1 MFNLFDKT
9 HLKCCFCVLHSLT
22 FKALCVFVSQ
32 ALVCVFVHIWA
43 IMCAQDHVMY
53 IWHLYSVFSSMD
65 RLIEAVRNVCLIK
78 SMIKAIYL
86 GSWASTPQPLSQSYD
101 SHCGQQA
108 IAKSAAIRCTSVD
121 SYICLFLDMC
131 VRVKWTCLSCS
142 HQISCS
148 YYAVRV
154 LCAFQAW
161 DVVANMISRYN
172 TRKYIKKIALLNN
185 LI

>member
-1 MFNLFDKT
+1 ML
-9 HLKCCFCVLHSLT
+9 LLCFAFINILSTVCVRLACMS
-22 FKALCVFVSQ
+22 
-32 ALVCVFVHIWA
+32 VCVFVHICVSR
-43 IMCAQDHVMY
+43 IMWCTSDISILCFLAWTAWSRQWED
-53 IWHLYSVFSSMD
+53 
-65 RLIEAVRNVCLIK
+65 VCLIM
-78 SMIKAIYL
+78 SMIKAIDL

-108 IAKSAAIRCTSVD
+108 IAKSAAIRCTSVA

-154 LCAFQAW
+154 LCALQAW
-161 DVVANMISRYN
+161 DVVANISRYN
-172 TRKYIKKIALLNN
+172 TRKYIKNIY
-185 LI
+185 IFICP

>member
-1 MFNLFDKT
+1 M
-9 HLKCCFCVLHSLT
+9 HECVCIC
-22 FKALCVFVSQ
+22 AYMCV
-32 ALVCVFVHIWA
+32 
-43 IMCAQDHVMY
+43 QDHVMH

-78 SMIKAIYL
+78 SMIKAIDL

-108 IAKSAAIRCTSVD
+108 IAKSAAIRCTSVA

-148 YYAVRV
+148 YYALRV

-161 DVVANMISRYN
+161 DVVANIISRYD
-172 TRKYIKKIALLNN
+172 TRKYIKNIYSLFVRSFLIIIIIIFLNN
-185 LI
+185 NNN